1 MTDYTY
7 NTGNPIGSTD
17 VRDGV
22 DNLKSFDVLL
32 NSTDDE
38 YQDRLGNT
46 VPTAA
51 GAMKKI
57 GFKPASFTF
66 VTGGTLGVT
75 DANKCIYNPAP
86 AGDNNWYSWGGTLPH
101 TVAPGTDP
109 TVVGS
114 GYVPRTDVTLRNEL
128 DNSYPISFGYDA
140 NVESTRDYITYL
152 NSNPKFSYGNVAL
165 GGGVDTRIPLSES
178 GDFSMLSINGIKLQS
193 AFVGGKPLKLPA
205 AFPWNPGITAFSEAY
220 GKVSLPFFDIAKYD
234 FTVSSN
240 TAFTTLYVDPVNGS
254 NFQQI
259 PNDTLPNSGTDP
271 LYPLKSVNT
280 AFDRITSNSYAF
292 AAILLTGGY
301 YYDINSWAA
310 RYPSSNIVVKR
321 WKRNDYRDTDRI
333 VLSSETK
340 LTWGVYSGSTYSST
354 KSGVSWV
361 LDSTNFNEYGD
372 WLVYEKAA
380 SLELC
385 QSTPG
390 TWFQSDSTVYVHR
403 INGGVVNSEIHVL
416 ATKGNGG
423 CSGGDY
429 TLYID
434 DIDFFGG
441 STGFEANSRTE
452 GTSEKIYLNKCRF
465 FYSAGNGFENYGIN
479 TCITKD
485 CVAAYT
491 VRDGFNYHSNR
502 NYLTK
507 MCKSLEI
514 NNRTYM
520 TGRGDSFSVGTSN
533 GSTCHDANI
542 VIRLGCSYE
551 RSIGPVVADIDSC
564 KTYNFCVSAR
574 ESIRAESSPRTSSFL
589 AAGDGCVQYLN
600 NCQAVRSEWSLDVYS
615 SAKMYVE
622 DIFIDSSIEG
632 IENISVMPT

>member
-7 NTGNPIGSTD
+7 NTLNPIGSTD

-32 NSTDDE
+32 NSQDDT

-51 GAMKKI
+51 GAIKRL
-57 GFKPASFTF
+57 GPVRVDWTFTI
-66 VTGGTLGVT
+66 GGTLNYPNE
-75 DANKCIYNPAP
+75 AALNPAD
-86 AGDNNWYSWGGTLPH
+86 GNFYGWTGVFPH
-101 TVAPGTDP
+101 VVAPGTDP
-109 TVVGS
+109 AAVT
-114 GYVPRTDVTLRNEL
+114 GYVPRTDVILRNEL
-128 DNSYPISFGYDA
+128 DNSYPISFGYDTD
-140 NVESTRDYITYL
+140 VESTPNYITYL

-165 GGGVDTRIPLSES
+165 GGGLDTQIPLSES

-193 AFVGGKPLKLPA
+193 AFVGGKPLKIPA
-205 AFPWNPGITAFSEAY
+205 EFPWNPGISAFSEAY

-240 TAFTTLYVDPVNGS
+240 TALTKLYVDPVNG
-254 NFQQI
+254 NNYQPI
-259 PNDTLPNSGTDP
+259 PNDKLPNPGTDP
-271 LYPLKSVNT
+271 LYPLRSVNS

-301 YYDINSWAA
+301 YYDTESWASRSPA
-310 RYPSSNIVVKR
+310 SNIVVKR
-321 WKRNDYRDTDRI
+321 WKRNDYRDTLRI

-340 LTWGVYSGSTYSST
+340 LTWKVYSGSTYSST
-354 KSGVSWV
+354 RSGVCWV

-380 SLELC
+380 TLELC

-403 INGGVVNSEIHVL
+403 LNGGVVNSEIRVIVSK
-416 ATKGNGG
+416 ANAG
-423 CSGGDY
+423 CSAGNY

-434 DIDFFGG
+434 DVDFFGG
-441 STGFEANSRTE
+441 STGFAADSRAA
-452 GTSEKIYLNKCRF
+452 GTSDKIYLNKCRF
-465 FYSAGNGFENYGIN
+465 FYSAGNGFENYGIS

-491 VRDGFNYHSNR
+491 VLDGFNYHSNR
-502 NYLTK
+502 DDLTQI
-507 MCKSLEI
+507 CKSMEI

-520 TGRGDSFSVGTSN
+520 TGRSDSPSADSSN
-533 GSTCHDANI
+533 GSTCHDSNI
-542 VIRLGCSYE
+542 VIRLGGSYE
-551 RSIGPVVADIDSC
+551 RSMGPVVADVNSC
-564 KTYNFCVSAR
+564 KTYNFCVSSR
-574 ESIRAESSPRTSSFL
+574 ESIREGSTPRKSSFL
-589 AAGDGCVQYLN
+589 ASGNGCVQYLN
-600 NCQAVRSEWSLDVYS
+600 NCQAIRSEWSLDVYN

-632 IENISVMPT
+632 IENISVIPT